1 MNTPVTFNDLDQMAA
16 EVLPERTVL
25 SVIVT
30 PAGGGGAVDS
40 GGGTAIL
47 SSCQTTT
54 TYTEP
59 GVTGVLGLGFNA
71 TPVQTTTCTPAAIAS

>member
-1 MNTPVTFNDLDQMAA
+1 MNFDDLDHMAA

-25 SVIVT
+25 S
-30 PAGGGGAVDS
+30 
-40 GGGTAIL
+40 AIL

-59 GVTGVLGLGFNA
+59 GLAGVLGLGFNA
-71 TPVQTTTCTPAAIAS
+71 TPVQTTSCTPAAIVS